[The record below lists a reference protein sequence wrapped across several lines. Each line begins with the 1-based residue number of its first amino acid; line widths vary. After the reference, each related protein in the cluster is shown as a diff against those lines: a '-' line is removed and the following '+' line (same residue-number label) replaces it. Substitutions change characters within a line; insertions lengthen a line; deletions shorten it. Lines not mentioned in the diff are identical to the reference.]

1 MLENNKPSVFSKVF
15 KFIVLL
21 ATGVMLTFVLL
32 SFGVQ
37 KWIVVI
43 AVLVLYISVSIV
55 WPMYIIYQSK
65 SLWAIGRYVSSNYKK
80 PIFGYSYAL
89 ANGNKKD
96 IENSLKRI
104 VNTYTQQDMSDIYGA
119 NLAIFQNNSKAVMG
133 HAEKISGQ
141 EYKDY
146 YLGHAYVMNGNFDKA
161 SDFLAKLHTPWM
173 SHALKAYAALKRGNR
188 DEYGA
193 EMNSSIN
200 SATGMQRFV
209 LHHIKKRFE
218 NGDFK
223 V

>member
-1 MLENNKPSVFSKVF
+1 MLKNNKPSVFSKVF
-15 KFIVLL
+15 KFILLL

-32 SFGVQ
+32 SFGVA

-89 ANGNKKD
+89 ANGNRQD

-104 VNTYTQQDMSDIYGA
+104 MNTYTQQDMSDIYGA

-146 YLGHAYVMNGNFDKA
+146 YLGHAFVMNGNFDKA
-161 SDFLAKLHTPWM
+161 SDFLTKLHTPWM
-173 SHALKAYAALKRGNR
+173 MHALKAYAAMKRGNR

-193 EMNSSIN
+193 EMDRSID

-209 LHHIKKRFE
+209 LHHTKKRFE

>member
-1 MLENNKPSVFSKVF
+1 
-15 KFIVLL
+15 
-21 ATGVMLTFVLL
+21 
-32 SFGVQ
+32 
-37 KWIVVI
+37 
-43 AVLVLYISVSIV
+43 
-55 WPMYIIYQSK
+55 
-65 SLWAIGRYVSSNYKK
+65 
-80 PIFGYSYAL
+80 
-89 ANGNKKD
+89 
-96 IENSLKRI
+96 
-104 VNTYTQQDMSDIYGA
+104 
-119 NLAIFQNNSKAVMG
+119 
-133 HAEKISGQ
+133 
-141 EYKDY
+141 
-146 YLGHAYVMNGNFDKA
+146 MNGNFDKA